1 MSILPP
7 QSTSG
12 VQQLQPLPCE
22 MSKVVNATLIPTTLG
37 ETETKELAV
46 VTATSPVEKL
56 ATKPTLH
63 LRRFD
68 NVSLYSLTSLKDFTV
83 SREITDWIKYK
94 LSSGSKKGSG
104 FSTTS
109 NADHISKV
117 KFVVM
122 FAISKAKELAPESY
136 NILLEKEPHENDPAH
151 AAWGFKISNA
161 AKVIKDK
168 LVAFL
173 LEAKAEVE
181 ALAKPAAKKQ
191 RRSNNFEQDLK
202 CKPTI
207 AKVREIINELQLVTK
222 KV

>member
-1 MSILPP
+1 
-7 QSTSG
+7 
-12 VQQLQPLPCE
+12 
-22 MSKVVNATLIPTTLG
+22 MSKVVNATLFPTTLG

-46 VTATSPVEKL
+46 VTATSPVDKL

-68 NVSLYSLTSLKDFTV
+68 NGSLYSLTSLKDFMV
-83 SREITDWIKYK
+83 SRAITDWIKYK

-122 FAISKAKELAPESY
+122 FAISKAEELAPESY
-136 NILLEKEPHENDPAH
+136 NILLEKEPRENDPAH
-151 AAWGFKISNA
+151 AAWGYKISNA
-161 AKVIKDK
+161 AKVIEEK

-173 LEAKAEVE
+173 LETKAKVE

-191 RRSNNFEQDLK
+191 RRSKNFEQDLK
-202 CKPTI
+202 RKPTI
-207 AKVREIINELQLVTK
+207 NKVKEIIDELQLVTK